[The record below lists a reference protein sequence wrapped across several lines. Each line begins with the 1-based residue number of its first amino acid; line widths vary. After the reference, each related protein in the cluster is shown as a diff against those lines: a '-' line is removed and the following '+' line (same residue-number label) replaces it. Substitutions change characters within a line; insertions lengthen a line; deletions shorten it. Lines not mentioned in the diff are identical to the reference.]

1 MSVNMKTK
9 TIILA
14 LLAMIFV
21 CGQTRAQDDLSY
33 RSFKSFKND
42 TIQYLDYN
50 FLIRGEQYAGK
61 KVSDLINDLEL
72 PILSI
77 TVTMEQSTGPSDSK
91 ITGIELL
98 VKKMIHWSNYNYQ
111 IGITFANPIPCR
123 NFKVT
128 GVKDDSE
135 NYIIPW
141 TTKIYEQIRD
151 RELKTVTANSYL
163 IEERRKLLETHTK
176 EGYEQVKKVVET
188 ERANWRNK
196 IRAEKQAETKKQ
208 D

>member
-1 MSVNMKTK
+1 MKTK

-21 CGQTRAQDDLSY
+21 CGQTRAQDDLPY

-50 FLIRGEQYAGK
+50 FLIRSEQYKGEK
-61 KVSDLINDLEL
+61 ILRLINDLDMPIISFTHSMEL
-72 PILSI
+72 S
-77 TVTMEQSTGPSDSK
+77 SGSDLCN
-91 ITGIELL
+91 IVEIELL
-98 VKKMIHWSNYNYQ
+98 VRKLMPESTDNYYVS
-111 IGITFANPIPCR
+111 ITLADPIPCR
-123 NFKVT
+123 DFSNNIKIIEN
-128 GVKDDSE
+128 DDRSR
-135 NYIIPW
+135 IILW
-141 TTKIYEQIRD
+141 TPKLYEFIKNM
-151 RELKTVTANSYL
+151 EIKSVTANSYL
-163 IEERRKLLETHTK
+163 IEERRKLLETPTK
-176 EGYEQVKKVVET
+176 ESYEQVKKIVET